1 MAEWGDGVGRVKQQ
15 RFPPFNV
22 RNPRNQLF
30 SVKLRKRRGL
40 AKVIKQKE
48 IKTLGVAGLG
58 SVEYR
63 WQAKSVCGLPRN
75 SVPEVRSTQ
84 RHRQVKAGPER
95 SDKTM
100 LSSLICVVRVLKVKK
115 NTNKQNKKLCC
126 G

>member
-48 IKTLGVAGLG
+48 IKTVGVAGLG
-58 SVEYR
+58 SV
-63 WQAKSVCGLPRN
+63 
-75 SVPEVRSTQ
+75 VPMASKKCLRS
-84 RHRQVKAGPER
+84 A
-95 SDKTM
+95 
-100 LSSLICVVRVLKVKK
+100 
-115 NTNKQNKKLCC
+115 KKLRSR
-126 G
+126 GAFNAETSASEGGTGTVR